1 MEAGD
6 CVLAEIFQSLVL
18 GCMKFQSLI
27 MYLIQVCYICIWAAD
42 VSYIAQEKVPAF
54 CLTKRGRNIFYILWL
69 IEPLKVFDFL

>member
-27 MYLIQVCYICIWAAD
+27 MYLIQACYICIWAAD
-42 VSYIAQEKVPAF
+42 VSYIAQEKVLLSVLP
-54 CLTKRGRNIFYILWL
+54 RGVGIFSTS
-69 IEPLKVFDFL
+69 FGS